1 MTKRYNKIHQGKE
14 KKNRKHNSRI
24 DRTEKC
30 NEKGKGDLQIFHG
43 FKAFLQRIFFFFFV
57 VVIVAVE
64 KDPIRVKSVLV
75 TDLISASGFF
85 VVFLH
90 AKKKPI

>member
-1 MTKRYNKIHQGKE
+1 MKKE
-14 KKNRKHNSRI
+14 KEIFRYFTDLKRFY
-24 DRTEKC
+24 
-30 NEKGKGDLQIFHG
+30 KGF
-43 FKAFLQRIFFFFFV
+43 FFFFFV